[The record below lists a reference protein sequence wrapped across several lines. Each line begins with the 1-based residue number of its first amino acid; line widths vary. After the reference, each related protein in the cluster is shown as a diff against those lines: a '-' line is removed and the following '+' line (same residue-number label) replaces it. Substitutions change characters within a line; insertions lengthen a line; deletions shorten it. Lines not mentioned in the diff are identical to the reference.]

1 MRSLFVI
8 VALGACSHR
17 ETPPPPAPQ
26 QAQTA
31 PVTTDVPGSQNL
43 APLKTL
49 GVRLAAEKQARP
61 AVKVPA
67 EKLFDA
73 LAAHGIALASHHQVL
88 ATTAAAT
95 YCDLGVTKDT
105 VAIAVCEYATPDAAA
120 KGKQLLDSR
129 YAQLV
134 PNAVRTING
143 STLVTVAGT
152 QTATRDEVIHTFL
165 AL

>member
-1 MRSLFVI
+1 MRSLLFAL
-8 VALGACSHR
+8 ALGACSHR
-17 ETPPPPAPQ
+17 ETPPPPPP
-26 QAQTA
+26 QTA

-43 APLKTL
+43 APLKNL
-49 GVRLAAEKQARP
+49 GVRLSDEKQHRP
-61 AVKVPA
+61 AVKVRA

-73 LAAHGIALASHHQVL
+73 LAAKGITLASHHQVL
-88 ATTAAAT
+88 ATTAAAS

-105 VAIAVCEYATPDAAA
+105 VAIAVCEYATPAAA
-120 KGKQLLDSR
+120 EKGKQLLDSC

-134 PNAVRTING
+134 PNAVRRING

-152 QTATRDEVIHTFL
+152 QAATRDEVIHAFL